1 MESSSRSEGL
11 KLQTNIIKSYVSVN
25 FYKKDDEYDTNR
37 NNKKFRKS
45 TKESLQKNVNKGTLQ
60 ISNRQKE
67 ALTEAIQQMKERE
80 KALPAYFTLK
90 NWLYDQ
96 KKPLKIKSA
105 MCWGGLSILKEM
117 NVITWPEMKQLYGE
131 FMSKII
137 NLR

>member
-1 MESSSRSEGL
+1 MT
-11 KLQTNIIKSYVSVN
+11 QTEII
-25 FYKKDDEYDTNR
+25 R
-37 NNKKFRKS
+37 NL
-45 TKESLQKNVNKGTLQ
+45 ESLQKNVNKGTLQ

-67 ALTEAIQQMKERE
+67 ALTEAI
-80 KALPAYFTLK
+80 FTLK

>member
-1 MESSSRSEGL
+1 
-11 KLQTNIIKSYVSVN
+11 
-25 FYKKDDEYDTNR
+25 
-37 NNKKFRKS
+37 
-45 TKESLQKNVNKGTLQ
+45 
-60 ISNRQKE
+60 
-67 ALTEAIQQMKERE
+67 MKERE

>member
-1 MESSSRSEGL
+1 M
-11 KLQTNIIKSYVSVN
+11 QTNIIKSYVSVN

>member
-1 MESSSRSEGL
+1 MT
-11 KLQTNIIKSYVSVN
+11 QTEII
-25 FYKKDDEYDTNR
+25 R
-37 NNKKFRKS
+37 NL
-45 TKESLQKNVNKGTLQ
+45 ESLQKNVNKGTLQ

-105 MCWGGLSILKEM
+105 MCWG
-117 NVITWPEMKQLYGE
+117 W
-131 FMSKII
+131 II
-137 NLR
+137 NFERNERDYVAGNETIIWRIHE